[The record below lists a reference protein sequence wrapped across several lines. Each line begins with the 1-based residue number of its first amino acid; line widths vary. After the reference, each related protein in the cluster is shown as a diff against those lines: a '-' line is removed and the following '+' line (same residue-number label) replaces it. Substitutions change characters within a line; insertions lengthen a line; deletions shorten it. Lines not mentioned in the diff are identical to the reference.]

1 MTIRY
6 YDTVTSTNLLSK
18 LKNYTKLFYQRLNA
32 PFDEKKTSNFIN
44 LPGSS
49 DGQSQTL
56 RSAMCT
62 GLPDLATKIFS

>member
-1 MTIRY
+1 ME
-6 YDTVTSTNLLSK
+6 NLLCD
-18 LKNYTKLFYQRLNA
+18 FYQLVS
-32 PFDEKKTSNFIN
+32 PTSKITGGIVHLTEPNFIN